1 MAAHDCTPSPTPP
14 KASPYA
20 ILAPFSGLE
29 ADVHGLE
36 SMAFLAITAFERMID
51 SVPVPATPEEGSALW
66 AAIHL
71 HEMVKKFQD
80 ESWQPLPRPPR
91 LRLWRERILDRK
103 TVLVRSSPHDLLNRA
118 PVLV

>member
-1 MAAHDCTPSPTPP
+1 MLERTLTRYGATAFASTTKNQDL
-14 KASPYA
+14 KATNA

-51 SVPVPATPEEGSALW
+51 SVPVPATPEVGSALW

-71 HEMVKKFQD
+71 YELIKKFQED
-80 ESWQPLPRPPR
+80 YVAALTEAAKAA
-91 LRLWRERILDRK
+91 EGDR
-103 TVLVRSSPHDLLNRA
+103 VRS
-118 PVLV
+118 